1 MNVERPNITIPESVL
16 EVEICVVLTSGVP
29 EQVIVTAV
37 TGPKSGAAYPATG
50 RLLLALVMTHEFRRV
65 LSSCSWLRL

>member
-1 MNVERPNITIPESVL
+1 MNVERPNITVPESIV

-37 TGPKSGAAYPATG
+37 TGPKSGAANPATG
-50 RLLLALVMTHEFRRV
+50 RLRLALVMIHEFRTV
-65 LSSCSWLRL
+65 LSSCS